1 MNTVKYKGSIMSRQ
15 VAVYVG
21 EGLKRYGFGV
31 DHPLNQE
38 RLGAFWQAM
47 QHSGLAQQ
55 VTVCEPVQ
63 AQQQIIE
70 RFHEHDYVERVKAQS
85 RLGKGFLDYG
95 DTPVFPGIYEAAATV
110 VGCAVD
116 ATEKILAGTYQRAFI
131 PIGGLHHA
139 RRHTAAGFCVFNDCG
154 VVIETLLKQH
164 HLTRVVYVDIDA
176 HHGDGVFYSFE
187 TEAALY
193 FVDIHE
199 DGRYLYPG
207 TGLATETGQGVA
219 KGTKLNIPLP
229 PQANDEWFWRVWDF
243 AEKFIVQAEPEFIIF
258 QCGADSLAGDPITH
272 LEYTFEVHAHAAKR
286 LCVLADRYCAGKI
299 LGLGGGGYNLEN
311 LATAWTAVVAAFLE
325 G

>member
-1 MNTVKYKGSIMSRQ
+1 MSRQ

-21 EGLKRYGFGV
+21 ESLKRYGFGA

-63 AQQQIIE
+63 APQQIIE

-85 RLGKGFLDYG
+85 RLGHGFLDYG
-95 DTPVFPGIYEAAATV
+95 DTPAFPGIYEAAATV

-116 ATEKILAGTYQRAFI
+116 ATEKILAGIYQRAFI

-164 HLTRVVYVDIDA
+164 HLTRVAYVDIDA

-187 TEAALY
+187 TEPALY
-193 FVDIHE
+193 FVDVHE

-207 TGLATETGQGVA
+207 TGSAAEIGQGVA
-219 KGTKLNIPLP
+219 KGTKLNIPLL
-229 PQANDEWFWRVWDF
+229 PQADNEEFKQVWDS

-272 LEYTFEVHAHAAKR
+272 LGYTFEAHAYAAQR
-286 LCVLADRYCAGKI
+286 LCILADRYCAGKI

-311 LATAWTAVVAAFLE
+311 LATAWTAVVAAFLV
-325 G
+325 